1 MPQPRPADLAY
12 RKALGLREDEPL
24 PKAHGAVTRNAA
36 SLKRPRK
43 TAIYR

>member
-1 MPQPRPADLAY
+1 MPRPRPADLAY
-12 RKALGLREDEPL
+12 RKALGIGEADPL